1 MTVKGHRQ
9 RQAEETKARVAR
21 AARRLF
27 SRRGYHATTIAAI
40 SDAAG
45 VPEQTIYSA
54 LGSKARILERITEQW
69 MVDADTAA
77 LAERSHRAPTAEG
90 RLRLLATVNCR
101 QLQVG
106 WDVIGIYEEAARADA
121 RIARTLR
128 GLLAA
133 REGEIRRLLLTVE
146 DELAPGVT
154 IDHAVDVA
162 LAVFNLEAYCLLV
175 KARGWTQE
183 HYETWVGD
191 LLVGQLLRRAVVG
204 GRG

>member
-9 RQAEETKARVAR
+9 RQAEETKVRVAR

-45 VPEQTIYSA
+45 VPEQTIYSS

-69 MVDADTAA
+69 MLDADTAA
-77 LAERSHRAPTAEG
+77 LAEQSHRAPTAEE
-90 RLRLLATVNCR
+90 RLRLLATINCR
-101 QLQVG
+101 QLRVG

-133 REGEIRRLLLTVE
+133 REGEIGRLLATVE

-154 IDHAVDVA
+154 VDRAVDVA
-162 LAVFNLEAYCLLV
+162 LALFNLEAYCLLV
-175 KARGWTQE
+175 NARGWTQE
-183 HYETWVGD
+183 HYEAWVGD
-191 LLVGQLLRRAVVG
+191 LLVGQLLRGAVVG